1 MVSQEQ
7 LEVWR
12 QILLDQKA
20 GESAGMQTG
29 FDLEWLKYIDK
40 LQADRKAL
48 LDGQGQHRRQGGKTL
63 PVELGADGERV
74 GGRVILIRFRDVGRG
89 GSGSFAAPVDLVDD
103 LEVEPGGRGDGAHE
117 KDRNDAAG

>member
-1 MVSQEQ
+1 MVPQEQ

-29 FDLEWLKYIDK
+29 FALEWLKYIELKYIDK

-48 LDGQGQHRRQGGKTL
+48 LDACKAAIRRIEILTS
-63 PVELGADGERV
+63 DG
-74 GGRVILIRFRDVGRG
+74 DVPDQLWE
-89 GSGSFAAPVDLVDD
+89 AITQA
-103 LEVEPGGRGDGAHE
+103 E
-117 KDRNDAAG
+117 KEG